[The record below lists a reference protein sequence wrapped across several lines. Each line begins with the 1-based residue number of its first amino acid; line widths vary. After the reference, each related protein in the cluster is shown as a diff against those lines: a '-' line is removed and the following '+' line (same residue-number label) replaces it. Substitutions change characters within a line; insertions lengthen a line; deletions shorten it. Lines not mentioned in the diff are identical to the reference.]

1 MVLIVFFFNRFG
13 VFILNKFQFI
23 NEVEGLFGVFDGGCN
38 DEVIKIIDDVISDIV
53 LEEVRQGL
61 VNQNSLKYVMLF
73 IYRLEQFLC
82 VYFLFVLLFKCSLVI
97 LIIFLVK
104 VSNFFVNYIVISFF
118 LFFSLNIKLKEF
130 LNIIVILKRG
140 II

>member
-1 MVLIVFFFNRFG
+1 MGFYLFFGFDCDFFYRFG

-23 NEVEGLFGVFDGGCN
+23 NEVEGLFGVFDGGRN

-61 VNQNSLKYVMLF
+61 FNQNSLKYVMLF

-82 VYFLFVLLFKCSLVI
+82 VYFLFVLLFKCSFDY
-97 LIIFLVK
+97 IFG
-104 VSNFFVNYIVISFF
+104 NCQ
-118 LFFSLNIKLKEF
+118 
-130 LNIIVILKRG
+130 
-140 II
+140 

>member
-1 MVLIVFFFNRFG
+1 MGFYLFFGFDCDFFYRFG

-23 NEVEGLFGVFDGGCN
+23 NEVEGLFGVFDGGRN
-38 DEVIKIIDDVISDIV
+38 DEVIKIIDDVIRDIV

-82 VYFLFVLLFKCSLVI
+82 VYFLFVLLFKCSFDY
-97 LIIFLVK
+97 IFGK
-104 VSNFFVNYIVISFF
+104 SQ
-118 LFFSLNIKLKEF
+118 
-130 LNIIVILKRG
+130 
-140 II
+140 

>member
-1 MVLIVFFFNRFG
+1 MGFYLFFGFDCDFFYRFG

-23 NEVEGLFGVFDGGCN
+23 NEVEGLFGVFDGGRN

-61 VNQNSLKYVMLF
+61 FNQNSLKYVMLF

-82 VYFLFVLLFKCSLVI
+82 VYFLFVLLFKCSFDY
-97 LIIFLVK
+97 IFGK
-104 VSNFFVNYIVISFF
+104 SQ
-118 LFFSLNIKLKEF
+118 
-130 LNIIVILKRG
+130 
-140 II
+140 

>member
-23 NEVEGLFGVFDGGCN
+23 NEVEGLFGVFDGGRN

-82 VYFLFVLLFKCSLVI
+82 VYFLFVLLFKCSYDY
-97 LIIFLVK
+97 IFG
-104 VSNFFVNYIVISFF
+104 NCQ
-118 LFFSLNIKLKEF
+118 
-130 LNIIVILKRG
+130 
-140 II
+140 